1 MRLSKYNSVGG
12 YMLNTKEKFVLD
24 ENGNKIEVI
33 LSYDYYRLLLA
44 EIEEKEELKA
54 YDNAKSKNDEILDF
68 DTAMNE
74 IGL

>member
-1 MRLSKYNSVGG
+1 
-12 YMLNTKEKFVLD
+12 MLNTKEKFVLD

-33 LSYDYYRLLLA
+33 LSYDYYKSLLS

-54 YDNAKSKNDEILDF
+54 YDKAKSKNDEILDF
-68 DTAMNE
+68 DAAMIE

>member
-1 MRLSKYNSVGG
+1 
-12 YMLNTKEKFVLD
+12 MLNTKEKFVLD

>member
-1 MRLSKYNSVGG
+1 
-12 YMLNTKEKFVLD
+12 MLNTKEKFVLD

-33 LSYDYYRLLLA
+33 LSYDYYKSLLA
-44 EIEEKEELKA
+44 EIEDKEELKA